1 MHGKRSKESSLEQS
15 YQTLQPMD
23 PDTART
29 VLVEAKKILD
39 QLGVIF
45 FLRQGTCLGAIRD
58 KGFIPWDDDLD
69 LGSVLK
75 NPPIDEICWIL
86 LNKPHHLL

>member
-1 MHGKRSKESSLEQS
+1 MHDKRSEKSSLEQS
-15 YQTLQPMD
+15 FLTLQPMD
-23 PDTART
+23 PDIART

-58 KGFIPWDDDLD
+58 KGFIPWGDGLPCSQQKK
-69 LGSVLK
+69 L
-75 NPPIDEICWIL
+75 NL
-86 LNKPHHLL
+86 LHKMLPT

>member
-1 MHGKRSKESSLEQS
+1 MHDKRTEESSLEQS

-45 FLRQGTCLGAIRD
+45 FLRQGTCPVSYTHLTLPTIC
-58 KGFIPWDDDLD
+58 
-69 LGSVLK
+69 SV
-75 NPPIDEICWIL
+75 
-86 LNKPHHLL
+86 